1 MPIHVREME
10 FCKIAVDFYTNLSK
24 INRLVEVY
32 VIIYYI
38 IYLLPMNVSVV
49 AFKLVK
55 IQV

>member
-1 MPIHVREME
+1 ME
-10 FCKIAVDFYTNLSK
+10 FCKIAVDFYILSK
-24 INRLVEVY
+24 RNRLIEVY